1 MQDKCLSSKILCN
14 LRQRIE
20 CNLYCNYIKCI
31 FSSLTGHPLLL
42 TQKDIPIKG
51 WAIESRVYSEDPYKN
66 FGLPSIGRLYKYI
79 EPLHIQNV
87 RTFYMESVFLISNSS
102 LLFVTYSF

>member
-1 MQDKCLSSKILCN
+1 MIL
-14 LRQRIE
+14 QE
-20 CNLYCNYIKCI
+20 HV

-66 FGLPSIGRLYKYI
+66 FGLPSIGRLYRYI
-79 EPLHIQNV
+79 EPLHIPNV
-87 RTFYMESVFLISNSS
+87 RMFYVHCTTL
-102 LLFVTYSF
+102 VTTVKPC

>member
-1 MQDKCLSSKILCN
+1 M
-14 LRQRIE
+14 
-20 CNLYCNYIKCI
+20 
-31 FSSLTGHPLLL
+31 LL

-79 EPLHIQNV
+79 EPLHIPNV
-87 RTFYMESVFLISNSS
+87 RTFSMEFASLMTNSN
-102 LLFVTYSF
+102 LLFVSYTFCI